1 MAAIVDAARVGG
13 KTSLVEG
20 YLKMEAIRSS
30 ETSVLIRATRCHFP
44 ENDNHHSHR
53 RGNLK
58 SYNVEYCLLEND
70 FTTAVEIKNIGI
82 YKYSYLI
89 YT

>member
-1 MAAIVDAARVGG
+1 VNCVWYGSIVEAARVGG

-20 YLKMEAIRSS
+20 YQILQCGEEYPGSVGRGSFPGYFRVQIRSS

-44 ENDNHHSHR
+44 EDDNHHSHR

-58 SYNVEYCLLEND
+58 S
-70 FTTAVEIKNIGI
+70 
-82 YKYSYLI
+82 
-89 YT
+89 